1 MNQPDTPTAPRPRP
15 RGRPRGF
22 ERQTALDA
30 AVRVFWSEGYDGAA
44 INRLSRDM
52 RVPKASLYQEFG
64 DKEGLFLA
72 AIGRYVE
79 TRLST
84 IAQALGPSGTLE
96 ADLNRFFDAVV
107 TLATSDPTTPGCLI
121 SCVLAD
127 AAGSNMRL
135 RKELDARFTALETR
149 LQDRLEEGRTEFS
162 SARNPAISA
171 ILLASVARG
180 LMLRARAGADRET
193 LREVGRAAVDL
204 FVQSVKG

>member
-1 MNQPDTPTAPRPRP
+1 MNKPDTPTGPSPRP

-22 ERQTALDA
+22 ERHTALDA

-64 DKEGLFLA
+64 DKEDLFVA

-79 TRLST
+79 TRLSA
-84 IAQALGPSGTLE
+84 IVQALEQSGTLE
-96 ADLNRFFDAVV
+96 ADLEQFFDAVA

-121 SCVLAD
+121 ACALAD
-127 AAGSNMRL
+127 AASNNLRL
-135 RKELDARFTALETR
+135 REELAARFAELETL
-149 LQDRLEEGRTEFS
+149 LQARLEAEHTAFDD
-162 SARNPAISA
+162 ALNPRVAA

-180 LMLRARAGADRET
+180 LTLQARAGADRET
-193 LREVGRAAVDL
+193 LRQVGQAAVHL
-204 FVQSVKG
+204 FVQSVNR

>member
-1 MNQPDTPTAPRPRP
+1 VNQPDTNTAPLPRP

-22 ERQTALDA
+22 EPQQALDA

-44 INRLSRDM
+44 ISRLSRDM
-52 RVPKASLYQEFG
+52 GMPKASLYQEFG

-84 IAQALGPSGTLE
+84 VAQALGPSGTLK
-96 ADLNRFFDAVV
+96 ADLDRFFEAVV
-107 TLATSDPTTPGCLI
+107 TLATSDPATPGCLI

-127 AAGSNMRL
+127 AAGSNARL
-135 RKELDARFTALETR
+135 RKELDARFAALESR
-149 LQDRLEEGRTEFS
+149 LRSRIEVGRMEIAGAES
-162 SARNPAISA
+162 PAVTA

-180 LMLRARAGADRET
+180 LMLRARAGTDGGT
-193 LREVGRAAVDL
+193 LQEVGRAAVNLVVRSGKD
-204 FVQSVKG
+204 

>member
-1 MNQPDTPTAPRPRP
+1 MDKPDTPTGPSPRP

-22 ERQTALDA
+22 ERHTALDA

-64 DKEGLFLA
+64 DKEDLFVA

-79 TRLST
+79 TRLSA
-84 IAQALGPSGTLE
+84 IVQALEQSGTLE
-96 ADLNRFFDAVV
+96 ADLEQFFDAVA

-121 SCVLAD
+121 ACSLAD
-127 AAGSNMRL
+127 AASNNLRL
-135 RKELDARFTALETR
+135 REELAARFAELETL
-149 LQDRLEEGRTEFS
+149 LQARLEAEHTAFDD
-162 SARNPAISA
+162 ALNPRVAA

-180 LMLRARAGADRET
+180 LTLQARAGADRET
-193 LREVGRAAVDL
+193 LRQVGQAAVHL
-204 FVQSVKG
+204 FVQSVNR